1 MCIAHSTFTLGPLQQ
16 PCPSFFEYQY
26 KTPDFM
32 PNIVCSA
39 SFNRLLFVFSGIS
52 LYWSTAR
59 IERAVTT
66 YITTGLLYHSYY
78 KRIANVAACP
88 SLSHKFNL
96 VPIYPLFDPAETL
109 TSPL

>member
-32 PNIVCSA
+32 ANIVCSA

-66 YITTGLLYHSYY
+66 YITTRLLYHSHCECC
-78 KRIANVAACP
+78 RVPLVIAQIQF
-88 SLSHKFNL
+88 STD
-96 VPIYPLFDPAETL
+96 LFTI
-109 TSPL
+109 